1 MIPFVRPLKGFL
13 FLRIYPILREC
24 LDVFGGLYHMVDGQ
38 GAREEEQ
45 YGFAYRHNLDEGG
58 MSMCLEER
66 QLFWEM

>member
-1 MIPFVRPLKGFL
+1 
-13 FLRIYPILREC
+13 
-24 LDVFGGLYHMVDGQ
+24 MVDGQ